1 MFQFRDEGAPLK
13 NGFNIYRLSDQYN
26 AGFIFKLGSKTFW
39 FRYGKISKI
48 WVIG

>member
-1 MFQFRDEGAPLK
+1 MIYLRDEGERLR
-13 NGFNIYRLSDQYN
+13 NGFNFYRLSDEYN